1 MNIRPIDIQ
10 CEATN
15 CIFFNL
21 AGTCN
26 KAAQT
31 GIIEISQEG
40 DAATCRNFT
49 SNQPPVKSE

>member
-1 MNIRPIDIQ
+1 MNTRPIDIQ

-15 CIFFNL
+15 CIFNL

-31 GIIEISQEG
+31 GTIEISQEG
-40 DAATCRNFT
+40 DAATCINFT